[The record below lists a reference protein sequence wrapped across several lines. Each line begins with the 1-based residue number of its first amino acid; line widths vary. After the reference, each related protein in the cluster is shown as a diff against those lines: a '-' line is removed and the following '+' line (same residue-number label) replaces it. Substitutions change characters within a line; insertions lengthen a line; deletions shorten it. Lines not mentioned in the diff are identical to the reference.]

1 MLVLNVLTMV
11 PGTGLEPAR
20 LAALDPKSS
29 ASANSAIPAFAVVI
43 LKDWAHPCGHFL
55 LCRSPR
61 GRHYLRWLSAGR
73 QAWPSVGL
81 TGALMGFPSRV
92 GAPPPFSTG
101 SKQSLHR
108 PLSFS
113 HCPWMNPNLLHSRM
127 IFWQAA
133 LFSAAA
139 WFCTGRFR
147 GGTAAV
153 CALALP
159 AIMVATRKLPATKI
173 RVVVRITL
181 LQLEVGNSSGYE
193 FTLCRGFAPW

>member
-1 MLVLNVLTMV
+1 M
-11 PGTGLEPAR
+11 
-20 LAALDPKSS
+20 
-29 ASANSAIPAFAVVI
+29 
-43 LKDWAHPCGHFL
+43 
-55 LCRSPR
+55 
-61 GRHYLRWLSAGR
+61 
-73 QAWPSVGL
+73 VGL
-81 TGALMGFPSRV
+81 TGTLMGFPSRV
-92 GAPPPFSTG
+92 GVPLPFTTG

-147 GGTAAV
+147 DGTAVV
-153 CALALP
+153 CALARL
-159 AIMVATRKLPATKI
+159 AVMVATRKVPAIKI

-181 LQLEVGNSSGYE
+181 LLEVRDSSGYE
-193 FTLCRGFAPW
+193 STLCRGFAPLSAMRSGNLCSGAIRLWRLSRKRQKKEAKQCNNGAGTNAGRRKGRDATARPETCGSTFTVVRV